1 MMQFDKIK
9 DTLLAEVDTGLK
21 FAKSLDKNVEY
32 EIYLYYRSDSNVDIK
47 QGVVEAT
54 DGIVAGTAVRAMKDQ
69 RVSFSASSGIRQ
81 DQIKRRIQ
89 DAVTSLKATSEKD
102 VRFRGFCD
110 PKPPG
115 REGNFAPAILELTT
129 DDLVKFCLQIIG
141 DTTNAKTR
149 ILAAVSANVSWG
161 GFAVGNTQGL
171 QRASISA
178 FNACSVYAMAI
189 NGEERRTASEEVV
202 TREKALDVAGLGEK
216 AANKAVGLLGA
227 KKLNQTAS
235 IPSIW
240 VPWAAASYVLAS
252 LEQSVNGQA
261 VIEGLSPLANK
272 HGAKIANKSFTLI
285 DDGQDPLGIR
295 TEAVDA
301 EGHPQTRTTIIDK
314 GTLKQFLFD
323 SYYARIAN
331 DASTGNCSRG
341 GGPFGLNLQ
350 YEIAPKISSKNLE
363 VSRGTKTEEEL
374 IATIDGRGLL
384 IADIPNGIFHS
395 DVSTGEF
402 SAVAHSVYLIE
413 NGEKK
418 RPLDPV
424 SISGNFYAGLE
435 QLAGIGNDLE
445 MTSLNVKTPSLLIDG
460 FSITG

>member
-1 MMQFDKIK
+1 MQFDKIK

-32 EIYLYYRSDSNVDIK
+32 EIYLHYRSDSNVKIK

-54 DGIVAGTAVRAMKDQ
+54 DGILTGTAVRAVKDQ
-69 RVSFSASSGIRQ
+69 RVSFSASSGISQ
-81 DQIKRRIQ
+81 DQIKRSIQ
-89 DAVTSLKATSEKD
+89 EAVISLKATSEKD

-110 PKPPG
+110 LKPPG
-115 REGNFAPAILELTT
+115 KEGKFAPAILELTT

-141 DTTNAKTR
+141 DTTNVKTR

-178 FNACSVYAMAI
+178 FNACSAYTMAI
-189 NGEERRTASEEVV
+189 NGAERRTASEELV
-202 TREKALDVAGLGEK
+202 TREKALDVTGLGEK
-216 AANKAVGLLGA
+216 AANKAASLLGA
-227 KKLNQTAS
+227 KKLNQTA
-235 IPSIW
+235 ILPTVW

-272 HGAKIANKSFTLI
+272 HGERIANKSLTLI
-285 DDGQDPLGIR
+285 DDGQDPLGIG
-295 TEAVDA
+295 TEAIDA
-301 EGHPQTRTTIIDK
+301 EGYPQTRTTIIDK
-314 GTLKQFLFD
+314 GKLKQFLFD

-331 DASTGNCSRG
+331 NASTGNCSRG
-341 GGPFGLNLQ
+341 GGPFGSSLQ
-350 YEIAPKISSKNLE
+350 YEVAPTIASKNFE

-384 IADIPNGIFHS
+384 IADIPIGIFYS

-418 RPLDPV
+418 QPLEPV
-424 SISGNFYAGLE
+424 SISGSFYTGLE
-435 QLAGIGNDLE
+435 QLSEIGNNFE
-445 MTSLNVKTPSLLIDG
+445 MTSLYVKTPSLLIDG
-460 FSITG
+460 FSVSG